1 MVVLFMLV
9 SPSINDE
16 DASFNDSGKGI
27 LREANSTDG
36 YVAIAG
42 KGRCQISFGLEEDKG
57 EGEIVWET
65 KRELDDEK
73 EMVV

>member
-1 MVVLFMLV
+1 MVVLFMRV

-27 LREANSTDG
+27 LRAATSVDG

-42 KGRCQISFGLEEDKG
+42 KGRCQISFGVEVDEG
-57 EGEIVWET
+57 EGEIV
-65 KRELDDEK
+65 
-73 EMVV
+73 